1 MTFHTVRAVVLCV
14 IPLSIV
20 STPMGA
26 GSSAGPEHFT
36 GEAPKSDEGYDE
48 KGVVQVHYLEI
59 VTPEV
64 DATCDALEDLQGV
77 VFGDPIP
84 ELGYAR
90 TATLDNGGRIG
101 VRGPMRETE
110 EPVVRPYLLVEDI
123 VAAVDAAE
131 AGGGEIAMPPTEI
144 PGQGTF
150 AIYLLGGIEHGLWE
164 V

>member
-1 MTFHTVRAVVLCV
+1 MTFYTVRAVVLCV
-14 IPLSIV
+14 IPLSFV
-20 STPMGA
+20 STPVVVD
-26 GSSAGPEHFT
+26 SSAQ
-36 GEAPKSDEGYDE
+36 PKQSTDDVQKFDQGQDE

-59 VTPEV
+59 VTPDV
-64 DATCDALEDLQGV
+64 DATCEALEDLQGV

-84 ELGYAR
+84 DLGHAR

-131 AGGGEIAMPPTEI
+131 AAGGEIAMLPTEI

-150 AIYLLGGIEHGLWE
+150 AIYILGGLEHGLWE